1 MRSLAELQTAMTQA
15 IMVGS
20 FIDVESEFTAGK
32 ADPARRY
39 AIYRNNMFLSLTAH
53 LRAVFPVTAKLGD
66 ERFFAYAAHQFILRE
81 PPRSSRL
88 VVYGAGFPQFLA
100 HFPACR
106 HAPILAQ
113 MAALEW
119 AVHSALTSAQMAYL
133 ETGDMAA
140 LSPEQGLDLQPS
152 LRFVLS
158 RWSLLGLWA
167 HEAERQ
173 QALPRKK
180 SRIAVVRHDE
190 DIRFFELGA
199 ARFAFW
205 RDLTRRRSLA
215 EAASRALARDPQ
227 FNLADELVFLFRNR
241 LVTGLIPVQPEKGQ
255 LS

>member
-1 MRSLAELQTAMTQA
+1 MRNLAELQTAMTA
-15 IMVGS
+15 AFMAGS
-20 FIDVESEFTAGK
+20 FVDVEGEFTAGK

-53 LRAVFPVTAKLGD
+53 LRVVFPVTARLGD

-81 PPRSSRL
+81 PPRASRL
-88 VVYGAGFPQFLA
+88 VVYGAGFPRFLA

-119 AVHSALTSAQMAYL
+119 AIHSALTSAQMPFL

-140 LSPEQGLDLQPS
+140 LSPEHGLDLQPS

-158 RWSLLGLWA
+158 RWPVLGLWA

-173 QALPRKK
+173 QALPRKR
-180 SRIAVVRHDE
+180 SRIAVVRHDD
-190 DIRFFELGA
+190 DIRFFELSA

-205 RDLTRRRSLA
+205 RDLNRGRGLA
-215 EAASRALARDPQ
+215 AAASRALARDAQ
-227 FNLADELVFLFRNR
+227 FNLADEIVFLLRNR
-241 LVTGLIPVQPEKGQ
+241 LVTGLIPVQPAKGQ